1 VLPTFLPRFQDSF
14 TTGPRINVSWFSWL
28 TAVGEIG
35 AGLLVGLR
43 ARRRCPVVKDAAPI
57 LGGNA

>member
-1 VLPTFLPRFQDSF
+1 M
-14 TTGPRINVSWFSWL
+14 SWFSWL